1 MRRFFDASSDS
12 PRPEALAGAGVA
24 AGFFGVFL
32 GWAALAPLDAGV
44 LAPGQVTVSGSRQAV
59 QHRDGGVVEALHVAE
74 GDVVARGQ
82 VLIELNAGELCAS
95 ERAVTGQVFALLA
108 QRARLVAERDRLVA
122 LPVPAEFADLP
133 PQDRTLA
140 DEALRLQ
147 RRQFSARGSGRA
159 TTAGVLAQRI
169 GQIEDQMEGYR
180 RQMEAAVEQRRLIED
195 ELEGLRRLAAQGYA
209 PLVRVRALERSA
221 AALDGERGALQAR
234 LAAAREQVGEVRL
247 QIAGIDTG
255 LQEDVAEQLRQVETQ
270 LSTLQ
275 PQMADL
281 RDRLA
286 RARIRSP
293 ASGAVVGLR
302 AFTPGGVIAPGETV
316 LEVVPADRAQVVVA
330 RVDPADIDGLRPG
343 LPTEVRLPDLGGRP
357 APVLRGRVSRV
368 SADTFEDEHRGR
380 AYYRVEV
387 RIDPAELARTGP
399 AVDGVRTGLP
409 VQVRIL
415 KRPRTALQY
424 LVEPLGRSLWRTA
437 G

>member
-1 MRRFFDASSDS
+1 MRWFSGVSADS

-74 GDVVARGQ
+74 GDMVSRGQ
-82 VLIELNAGELCAS
+82 VLIELNAGELRAS

-108 QRARLVAERDRLVA
+108 QRARLIAERDRLGA

-159 TTAGVLAQRI
+159 TTAGVLVQRI
-169 GQIEDQMEGYR
+169 GQLEDQMEGYR
-180 RQMEAAVEQRRLIED
+180 RQTEAVVEQRRLIED

-247 QIAGIDTG
+247 QIAGVDTG

-316 LEVVPADRAQVVVA
+316 LEVVPADRVQVVVA
-330 RVDPADIDGLRPG
+330 QVDPADVDGLRPG
-343 LPTEVRLPDLGGRP
+343 LVTEVRLPDLGGRP

-368 SADTFEDEHRGR
+368 SADTFEDERRGR

-387 RIDPAELARTGP
+387 RIDPAELARTGS
-399 AVDGVRTGLP
+399 AADGVRAGLP